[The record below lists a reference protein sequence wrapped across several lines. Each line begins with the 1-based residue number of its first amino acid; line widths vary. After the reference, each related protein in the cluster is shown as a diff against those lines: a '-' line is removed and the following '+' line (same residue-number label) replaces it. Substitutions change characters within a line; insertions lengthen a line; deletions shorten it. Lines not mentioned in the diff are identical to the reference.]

1 MMDNN
6 NNLILAH
13 YNIIIIPI
21 GVQISKIVAT
31 INHLKFVLYQKTVGT
46 LWNPTGFKH
55 HKCILSQFIKGRKC
69 LATLTHYYYALIII
83 ILSFLLKS
91 R

>member
-1 MMDNN
+1 M
-6 NNLILAH
+6 
-13 YNIIIIPI
+13 PI